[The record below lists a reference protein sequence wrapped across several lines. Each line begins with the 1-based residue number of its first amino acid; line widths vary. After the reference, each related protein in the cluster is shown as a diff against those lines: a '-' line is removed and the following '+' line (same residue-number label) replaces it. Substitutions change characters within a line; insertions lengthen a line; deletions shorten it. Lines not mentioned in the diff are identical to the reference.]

1 MATDRPAELLV
12 KALRALTSARLLA
25 QDGDLDGACNRSYY
39 AMFDAARSVLMQQ
52 DAKLDPQFSKT
63 HSGLMALFNERLV
76 KPGHVSRDI
85 GRLLK
90 RAEEL
95 RVLADYT
102 LSELTLEEVTDLIDS
117 AEEFVVA
124 MREFCDAR

>member
-1 MATDRPAELLV
+1 MATDRSAELLI
-12 KALRALTSARLLA
+12 KAVRALTSARLLA

-39 AMFDAARSVLMQQ
+39 AMFDAARSALMHQ
-52 DAKLDPQFSKT
+52 DAKLDPQFAKT

-76 KPGHVSRDI
+76 KPGDVSRDI

-90 RAEEL
+90 RAEEI

-102 LSELTLEEVTDLIDS
+102 LSELTLKEVTDLVES
-117 AEEFVVA
+117 AEEFVAA

>member
-1 MATDRPAELLV
+1 MAKADRACLS
-12 KALRALTSARLLA
+12 ARALLDL
-25 QDGDLDGACNRSYY
+25 GDVDGATNRAYY

-52 DAKLDPQFSKT
+52 DAKLDPQFAKT

-90 RAEEL
+90 RAEEI

-124 MREFCDAR
+124 IREFCDAR

>member
-12 KALRALTSARLLA
+12 KAVRALTSARLLA

-39 AMFDAARSVLMQQ
+39 AMFDAARSALMQQ
-52 DAKLDPQFSKT
+52 DAKLDPQFAKT

-90 RAEEL
+90 RAEEI

-117 AEEFVVA
+117 AEEFVLA
-124 MREFCDAR
+124 MREFCNAR